1 MSGIKP
7 EQIFAALMLIA
18 LTFGAGLEV
27 DRQHL
32 RDTFKRVGLTLRALL
47 ANFIIV
53 PIIGVV
59 IVKLFQLPGDVAT
72 GVLLMAI
79 APGVPFVLASV
90 RKRGGRLALAVELA
104 VLLPLLS
111 IVTVPITAA
120 LVLPSIAESHLPFG
134 KFATTLVLFQLLPL
148 LLGILLGA
156 RSQEFARR
164 LGRPLQF
171 IFFGSALVLIVL
183 LFPQIVGSIGS
194 VFGSRGMF
202 AMLSIVLLSMATGW
216 LLGGPATEDRRVLG
230 IGTTLRNVG
239 LCALIATANLPNKR
253 IAASVL
259 TYLLIQMIVSTIFGS
274 IFKRKTAAAAGAT
287 A

>member
-183 LFPQIVGSIGS
+183 LFPQIVGSIAS
-194 VFGSRGMF
+194 VYGSRGMF
-202 AMLSIVLLSMATGW
+202 AMLTIVLLSMATGW

-259 TYLLIQMIVSTIFGS
+259 TYLLIQMIVSTIFG
-274 IFKRKTAAAAGAT
+274 
-287 A
+287 